1 VRRRERKIDPKPPRQ
16 TGPRWSPN
24 QRQLFIDSILR
35 QYDIPKFYLRRIS
48 RSPYEWE
55 VIDGQ
60 QRLKAIWDFF
70 RGDYP
75 LSKDADAV
83 NNHEIAGKKYDELDE
98 DLLEIFEAYPLHFT
112 IFDETPDEVIDE
124 IFIRL
129 NNGVPLNSAEK
140 RNAISGGMR
149 DFVKQLIP
157 EHSFFATSVGFINRR
172 YSYDEVLAQMTL
184 VELNGGPCTVG
195 HPQLKDMYE
204 KHKPF
209 KPDSEKAKRVRT
221 VLNFLVKAFPQKTG
235 ELSKANVL
243 SLYILASELL
253 AKFAIS
259 AKYQE
264 FGQWFLDFEARRR
277 EDETRDAD
285 QRDSDLVQYQL
296 FLSQATASQTA
307 LKHRHRVLMSDLLLN
322 IPSLQLLDPQRAFD
336 EYQRL
341 AIFHKHDG
349 ICSNPYDNPDCLGKC
364 EWDNF
369 HADHILAWSG
379 GGKTTVNFHADH
391 ILAWSGGG
399 KTTVSNGQLLCP
411 SCNSKK
417 GAALP

>member
-1 VRRRERKIDPKPPRQ
+1 
-16 TGPRWSPN
+16 
-24 QRQLFIDSILR
+24 
-35 QYDIPKFYLRRIS
+35 
-48 RSPYEWE
+48 
-55 VIDGQ
+55 
-60 QRLKAIWDFF
+60 LKAIWDFF

-83 NNHEIAGKKYDELDE
+83 SNHEIAGKKYDELDE

-112 IFDETPDEVIDE
+112 IFDKTPDEVIDE

-149 DFVKQLIP
+149 DFVKQLIS
-157 EHSFFATSVGFINRR
+157 EHPFFTTSVGFINRR

-221 VLNFLVKAFPQKTG
+221 VLNFLVKGFPQKTG
-235 ELSKANVL
+235 ELSKVNVL

-259 AKYQE
+259 GKYRE

-285 QRDSDLVQYQL
+285 QRDPDLVQYQL

-322 IPSLQLLDPQRAFD
+322 IPNLELLDPQRAFD

-341 AIFHKHDG
+341 AIFHKYDG
-349 ICSNPYDNPDCLGKC
+349 RCSNPYDNPDCLGKC

-369 HADHILAWSG
+369 HADHILVWRG
-379 GGKTTVNFHADH
+379 GGKTTV
-391 ILAWSGGG
+391 G
-399 KTTVSNGQLLCP
+399 NGQLLCP
-411 SCNSKK
+411 SCNLKK